1 MDVHF
6 VAVSANRIVAV
17 DITVAVHEIV
27 HVTVIPLAVR
37 DDILKVITLAS
48 ESRANNSSATSC
60 SVAKWVRCCFPSKK
74 EKPF

>member
-1 MDVHF
+1 MVGIFCEQPFNDMDVHF

-37 DDILKVITLAS
+37 DDILKV
-48 ESRANNSSATSC
+48 NNSRLG
-60 SVAKWVRCCFPSKK
+60 KQG
-74 EKPF
+74 E

>member
-37 DDILKVITLAS
+37 DDILKV
-48 ESRANNSSATSC
+48 NNSRLG
-60 SVAKWVRCCFPSKK
+60 KQG
-74 EKPF
+74 E